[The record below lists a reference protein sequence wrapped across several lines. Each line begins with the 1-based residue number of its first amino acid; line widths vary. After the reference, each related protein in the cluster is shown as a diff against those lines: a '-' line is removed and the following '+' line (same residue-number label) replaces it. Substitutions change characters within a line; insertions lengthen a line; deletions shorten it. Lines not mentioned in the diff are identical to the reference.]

1 MAPLVGVDPA
11 KFRCDSLLSEA
22 QLADIAHGTV
32 RVVEG
37 SMPPPDGTAA
47 PCTYIVESARG
58 SGTTTSA
65 WSFDIDCR
73 NGARDRA
80 DALFTQYRADSAM
93 LVQAAAIENAKP
105 RPKPAPGQ
113 PALPPPN
120 PNAVALAT
128 DVDVGARGLDHHGQA
143 LIFIDDDAPCYVRVT
158 GPDAV
163 ARKELAEVLAL
174 ALRPATAPMSLRAAD
189 PVP

>member
-1 MAPLVGVDPA
+1 
-11 KFRCDSLLSEA
+11 
-22 QLADIAHGTV
+22 
-32 RVVEG
+32 
-37 SMPPPDGTAA
+37 
-47 PCTYIVESARG
+47 
-58 SGTTTSA
+58 
-65 WSFDIDCR
+65 
-73 NGARDRA
+73 
-80 DALFTQYRADSAM
+80 M